1 MKFALRNL
9 SASIQEITKC
19 SLRTLLFWPHLHH
32 VKSKSANSEYAGKHL
47 ESLQVDIL
55 GVKALLQKND
65 ILLASK
71 SVRVDAC
78 PGREWAESVEKG
90 QEEWTSALVV
100 THQARED
107 KILPH

>member
-1 MKFALRNL
+1 MCISYVLPVKFALRNL
-9 SASIQEITKC
+9 SPSIQEITKC

-32 VKSKSANSEYAGKHL
+32 VKSKTANLGCAGTHF

-71 SVRVDAC
+71 SVRVDGQSD
-78 PGREWAESVEKG
+78 GREWAEFVERAW
-90 QEEWTSALVV
+90 E
-100 THQARED
+100 
-107 KILPH
+107 